1 MLEYTKGTQS
11 TPSVAFILITVT
23 VMKTQVIMKSY
34 KKQYLLLRLTFFFYL
49 LRINDNNNSEIL
61 IKRGP
66 LVYTRAWRTVQ
77 KTKIII

>member
-34 KKQYLLLRLTFFFYL
+34 KKLVLTFEIDIFFFTFLGLVIIIIMKYLLSA
-49 LRINDNNNSEIL
+49 DH
-61 IKRGP
+61 
-66 LVYTRAWRTVQ
+66 
-77 KTKIII
+77 